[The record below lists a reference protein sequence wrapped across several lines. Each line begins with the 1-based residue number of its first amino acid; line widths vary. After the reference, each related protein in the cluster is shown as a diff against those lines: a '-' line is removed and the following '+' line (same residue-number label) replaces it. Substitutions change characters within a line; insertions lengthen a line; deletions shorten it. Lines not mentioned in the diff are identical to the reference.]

1 MEPHPKGSNARVLL
15 SSVFGPYAQDD
26 EFGSRAINPME
37 LYHNQVTRAQGS
49 FSLRMFHRSWGIMM
63 LQANIKAPCTVLDFP
78 TREDFIRELRAYP
91 YDIVGLSSIIVNL
104 GKVKEMCRLVREVS
118 PNSTIVVGG
127 HVAAVPG
134 IETMI
139 DADHIVKG
147 EGIAWLRRY
156 LGEDEHAPVNHPA
169 IVSGLQTRVM
179 GLRLPEREGGTAAT
193 IIPSVGCPMGCN
205 FCTTSAFFGGK
216 GKFVNFY
223 ETGDELFDVMCCDR
237 GRFEGRLV
245 LHHGREFPAT
255 SHPRHATAGA
265 HEGKRTRAGHSLCS
279 LPPTRSANTPWRN
292 WSNWASH
299 GYGWAWNLPNRP
311 MPSYR
316 ARTRCNLRANCASM
330 ASGCKAP
337 RSSDWSITR
346 RKISNKKS
354 NTRSGMTPIFTSSCS
369 TLRSRALRCTSRWPK
384 KDGCLNNIDP
394 ADIHGQFKFNFRHA
408 AISRDDS
415 KKFLDRA
422 FRRDFERNGPSLYR
436 ICRTMLEGWKRY
448 KQYPDPR
455 VRERFS
461 RDMAKLGTAYNGM
474 LWAMERSLKKANRQV
489 SQQIHLLR
497 KEINHEFGYAARLTA
512 EALGPSFVFE
522 FAPRGAQVGARQD
535 LRASDD
541 YRADELDYRLNPR
554 ASPGIARFCRP
565 ASALPDIDT
574 GGRKLRPK
582 TGGKVIP
589 PRSDV
594 DFCTNDCGGAQLPQ
608 SCRKVA

>member
-1 MEPHPKGSNARVLL
+1 MQPHPKGSSARILL
-15 SSVFGPYAQDD
+15 TSVFGPYAQDD

-63 LQANIKAPCTVLDFP
+63 LQANTKAPCTVLDFP
-78 TREDFIRELRAYP
+78 EREDFVRELRAYQ
-91 YDIVGLSSIIVNL
+91 YDIVGISSIIVNL

-118 PNSTIVVGG
+118 PQSTIIIGG
-127 HVAAVPG
+127 HVTAIPG

-223 ETGDELFDVMCCDR
+223 ETGDQLFDVMCEIESELKVDAFFVMDENFLLHR
-237 GRFEGRLV
+237 TRAMRLLERMKQAGKSWAFSVFASANAIRQYTMEELVELGVSWLWMGLESPQSNYTKLKGADTVQLTRELRKHGIRVQGSTIVGLEHHTPQNIEQEIEYAVGHDTDFHQFMLYTPVPGTPLYQQMSEEGRL
-245 LHHGREFPAT
+245 LT
-255 SHPRHATAGA
+255 
-265 HEGKRTRAGHSLCS
+265 
-279 LPPTRSANTPWRN
+279 
-292 WSNWASH
+292 
-299 GYGWAWNLPNRP
+299 
-311 MPSYR
+311 
-316 ARTRCNLRANCASM
+316 
-330 ASGCKAP
+330 
-337 RSSDWSITR
+337 
-346 RKISNKKS
+346 
-354 NTRSGMTPIFTSSCS
+354 
-369 TLRSRALRCTSRWPK
+369 
-384 KDGCLNNIDP
+384 NIDP

-408 AISRDDS
+408 AISRDES
-415 KKFLDRA
+415 KKFLDWA

-448 KQYPDPR
+448 KHYPDPR

-489 SQQIHLLR
+489 SLQIHALR
-497 KEINHEFGYAARLTA
+497 KEINNEFGYVSRLTA
-512 EALGPSFVFE
+512 DALGPILLLTSRRE
-522 FAPRGAQVGARQD
+522 
-535 LRASDD
+535 
-541 YRADELDYRLNPR
+541 E
-554 ASPGIARFCRP
+554 
-565 ASALPDIDT
+565 
-574 GGRKLRPK
+574 RKLARGR
-582 TGGKVIP
+582 TYEP
-589 PRSDV
+589 PTIIER
-594 DFCTNDCGGAQLPQ
+594 TNWIGA
-608 SCRKVA
+608 